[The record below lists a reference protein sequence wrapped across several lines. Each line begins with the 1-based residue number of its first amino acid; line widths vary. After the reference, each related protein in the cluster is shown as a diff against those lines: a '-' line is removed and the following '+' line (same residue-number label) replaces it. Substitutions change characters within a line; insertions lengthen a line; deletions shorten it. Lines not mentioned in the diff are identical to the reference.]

1 MEVLLPAVTGR
12 PSGQELRRLLG
23 KSSAAGGVVAA
34 ALRLGLAVRVL
45 LRRSPRQS
53 HETAEASEQSG
64 HVSREQFL
72 FESHMRFRAVDWDVS
87 NPKPLPVP
95 AHLVVY
101 HESISAAE
109 VATRVAGA
117 SAVAS
122 LVSIERDAA
131 MEAPSCGFA
140 CGVLQLVSVVHSTD
154 AATTVTAS
162 AVAPAAPSLPRAE
175 EPGASPGGERRLAA
189 AAPRPSEGLPGPA
202 GAEHVA
208 GDQSAAQASSA
219 ADEAP
224 EAPAAE
230 GSAGSVWREPETARR
245 ALSPE
250 TAPSEATQASVTA
263 KLPLLLGVSQQR
275 VLVAALVEGSADHI
289 RVTFESLARLGDSTG
304 AKVSLLL
311 LHRPGV
317 RIPPVELANLVR
329 SADFPVGV
337 REVTPVARTVP
348 APVHQQHR
356 DKRKD
361 PQGSTARRL
370 SSTSSSAEG
379 GPSPGEEATSR
390 RSGLRFGAGSDAGT
404 GTSADASAGAGSG
417 GGVRGGRGSAPPAS
431 ASRGGGGGGVGVGGA
446 NPGAD
451 QSSAGPRSAGAS
463 VEEPGLSLEWR
474 ARSPAVWEGV
484 REVAGDACVA
494 DPLCAGIV
502 FVRPRV
508 IIPPSLPAHL
518 LSLGLDS
525 VASECVSV
533 HGLRSELRAR
543 SADSASG
550 HAGMQGASDGG
561 SHPAGGHAESGAGGP
576 SAPTSSGAPPK
587 TSTGTGSGSARAVPA
602 APVRD
607 PVMVS
612 LETSLESITRF
623 GGAVVVDLGRG
634 SDPWGSLLQHQP
646 PRRVGDPFR
655 RGGSHDPVTLNKYLK
670 GPRKGPTPGRSASAL
685 PCAHFVSR
693 ASVVMRAQPT
703 AALPTPRVLYTD
715 GLLPALSLQL
725 AHLSGSAGRALQR
738 RLLVESLRA
747 MVLGEARAAADLVVT
762 VCGSLRL
769 SSWRLNPVV
778 GGSCAS
784 RLSFRRAATALLFA
798 PTLLA
803 PTTLQS
809 GLQASF
815 DVVAPANARG
825 VWVVRAKPETASVI
839 DCAEGDWAAEP
850 WPGAATDGKGGAA
863 FRPRSDPTS
872 GGVGGAAGK
881 GGRRATP
888 NGPAVWASGRHRA
901 CVRVTGTADM
911 ATLRSDWEHPIPG
924 TAPFSCALM
933 VAWGLPG
940 AAAAYADAGPAS
952 GVGSAGSIVDFAAW
966 AASPAGSSSASDGT
980 SVLPRVMVLD
990 CAIGFGQLAV
1000 SDPHEASPRKV
1011 HSNRVVAVLR
1021 LPTGLSGM
1029 LAGQTARDLAGA
1041 VDGVVVLADGAP
1053 AEAATDALA
1062 AFVAERVPVTVI
1074 DTALASELR
1083 GRSADL
1089 AAPKPARSPATKPK
1103 ASSNAASK
1111 APSPAGARTLHAAS
1125 QSTAAADASRH
1136 VPSGAGHELPEAAA
1150 RSGLSAPRAR
1160 ALGATRAGAERAVG
1174 TSTEHDLQAG
1184 GAQRGSARHG
1194 GNGPAGRG
1202 DDGGHSRDVDDIEE
1216 GLAADPAADPEARE
1230 EEEEEEEEEAV
1241 GAAEED
1247 DAERVGGSAAAGRL
1261 PRGRAQREELA
1272 DEEHSDDTA
1281 EEEGGA
1287 ADEADAGAATAT
1299 GGAGT
1304 VWQVGYETAAMLG
1317 ADWVVPLEAGQ
1328 HAITTV
1334 DGETLRALANQATK
1348 DLWLARHAVAW
1359 NTSHCHHNDH
1369 ALNTNV
1375 PASPLMARV
1384 KVGLS
1389 IAWDPFDPSRLFPA
1403 SIEATDANSG
1413 ACRKF
1418 LIGLR
1423 EAQRAIV
1430 SRPRRERLK
1439 LLASAAASDARAR
1452 AHCAGSA
1459 VYRVGH
1465 ASTLLLDL
1473 SLVLGHRRRL
1483 PAKHHRLSAEQQAQ
1497 LVWSEMRFRAIDD
1510 VIRQPMRPLRPL
1522 LAARSRDFVERVAI
1536 SLVVDH
1542 NDAMLRE
1549 MWSSLTSSDAL
1560 WSPVRAHPWAE
1571 DALDLELQ
1579 GLWSQV
1585 PELTAFVFLN
1595 EPASPAAAFARS
1607 TMALTW
1613 PTVVLYG
1620 SNGEN
1625 AGITAPRLA
1634 IMAQVMQSG
1643 SFSRVLEAHD
1653 DMLFLSQWARP
1664 LFEAVD
1670 QFPLAGVAMPCQLRH
1685 PDFDAMGPEDF
1696 ESVAA
1701 PIRERRVH
1709 RNALPLHPWLLSTKM
1724 ISSIGYYDAMFSPH
1738 SSEDIDFYH
1747 RVLVDPHWQA
1757 IAVQSSFI
1765 AHKTR
1770 GTRGTRSA
1778 DQNDGMMAQQHQ
1790 QLFLAR
1796 YGFQTQDEYDEW
1808 RKAQGAFAC
1817 VMEANNWAAGPPG
1830 PVDPSTAVHDSS
1842 GSGREDAG

>member
-1 MEVLLPAVTGR
+1 
-12 PSGQELRRLLG
+12 
-23 KSSAAGGVVAA
+23 
-34 ALRLGLAVRVL
+34 
-45 LRRSPRQS
+45 
-53 HETAEASEQSG
+53 
-64 HVSREQFL
+64 
-72 FESHMRFRAVDWDVS
+72 
-87 NPKPLPVP
+87 
-95 AHLVVY
+95 
-101 HESISAAE
+101 
-109 VATRVAGA
+109 
-117 SAVAS
+117 
-122 LVSIERDAA
+122 
-131 MEAPSCGFA
+131 
-140 CGVLQLVSVVHSTD
+140 
-154 AATTVTAS
+154 
-162 AVAPAAPSLPRAE
+162 
-175 EPGASPGGERRLAA
+175 
-189 AAPRPSEGLPGPA
+189 
-202 GAEHVA
+202 
-208 GDQSAAQASSA
+208 
-219 ADEAP
+219 
-224 EAPAAE
+224 
-230 GSAGSVWREPETARR
+230 
-245 ALSPE
+245 
-250 TAPSEATQASVTA
+250 
-263 KLPLLLGVSQQR
+263 
-275 VLVAALVEGSADHI
+275 
-289 RVTFESLARLGDSTG
+289 
-304 AKVSLLL
+304 
-311 LHRPGV
+311 
-317 RIPPVELANLVR
+317 
-329 SADFPVGV
+329 
-337 REVTPVARTVP
+337 
-348 APVHQQHR
+348 
-356 DKRKD
+356 
-361 PQGSTARRL
+361 
-370 SSTSSSAEG
+370 
-379 GPSPGEEATSR
+379 
-390 RSGLRFGAGSDAGT
+390 
-404 GTSADASAGAGSG
+404 
-417 GGVRGGRGSAPPAS
+417 
-431 ASRGGGGGGVGVGGA
+431 
-446 NPGAD
+446 
-451 QSSAGPRSAGAS
+451 
-463 VEEPGLSLEWR
+463 
-474 ARSPAVWEGV
+474 
-484 REVAGDACVA
+484 
-494 DPLCAGIV
+494 
-502 FVRPRV
+502 
-508 IIPPSLPAHL
+508 
-518 LSLGLDS
+518 
-525 VASECVSV
+525 
-533 HGLRSELRAR
+533 
-543 SADSASG
+543 
-550 HAGMQGASDGG
+550 
-561 SHPAGGHAESGAGGP
+561 
-576 SAPTSSGAPPK
+576 
-587 TSTGTGSGSARAVPA
+587 
-602 APVRD
+602 
-607 PVMVS
+607 MVS

-784 RLSFRRAATALLFA
+784 RLSFRRAATALRFA

-1089 AAPKPARSPATKPK
+1089 AAPKPERSASTKPK

-1111 APSPAGARTLHAAS
+1111 AP
-1125 QSTAAADASRH
+1125 
-1136 VPSGAGHELPEAAA
+1136 
-1150 RSGLSAPRAR
+1150 
-1160 ALGATRAGAERAVG
+1160 
-1174 TSTEHDLQAG
+1174 
-1184 GAQRGSARHG
+1184 
-1194 GNGPAGRG
+1194 
-1202 DDGGHSRDVDDIEE
+1202 RDVDDIEE

-1287 ADEADAGAATAT
+1287 AGEADAGAATAT

-1830 PVDPSTAVHDSS
+1830 PVDPSTAIHDSS